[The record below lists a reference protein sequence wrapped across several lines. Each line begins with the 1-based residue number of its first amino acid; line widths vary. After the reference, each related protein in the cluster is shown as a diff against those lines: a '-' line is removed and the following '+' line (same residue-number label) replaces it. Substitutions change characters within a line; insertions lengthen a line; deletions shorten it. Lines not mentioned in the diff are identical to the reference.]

1 MKYGMIEG
9 AKIMRLV
16 YLLFNSV
23 FFTNLQIFAPDIVL
37 IRDQV
42 WINVGASDPKCILEG

>member
-9 AKIMRLV
+9 AKMRLV

-23 FFTNLQIFAPDIVL
+23 FFTNLQIFTLEVML
-37 IRDQV
+37 IRNQV
-42 WINVGASDPKCILEG
+42 WINVGASDPKCIVEG